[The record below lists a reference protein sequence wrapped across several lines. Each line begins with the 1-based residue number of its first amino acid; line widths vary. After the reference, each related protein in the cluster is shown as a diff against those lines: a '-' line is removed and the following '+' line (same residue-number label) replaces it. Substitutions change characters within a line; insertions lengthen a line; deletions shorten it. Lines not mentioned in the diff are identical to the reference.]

1 MAIKQ
6 LSVFA
11 ENKPGSLVEITDVI
25 SENKIDM
32 RAMSIADT
40 GDFGIIRIIVSDTE
54 NAEKLLAQNGFVTK
68 ITPVLAV
75 EISDEPGAL
84 SKAIKILYEKGINVE
99 YLYAFIASSKKNA
112 YVVMRVAD
120 NEFAEK
126 ILRENGFG
134 IVTEEDIQKL

>member
-11 ENKPGSLVEITDVI
+11 ENKPGSLVEITNVI
-25 SENKIDM
+25 SENNIDM
-32 RAMSIADT
+32 RALAVADT

-54 NAEKLLAQNGFVTK
+54 KAEKLLAEGGFVTK

-84 SKAIKILYEKGINVE
+84 TKAIKLLCEKEINVE
-99 YLYAFIASSKKNA
+99 YLYAFIASSRKNA
-112 YVVMRVAD
+112 YVVIRVAD
-120 NEFAEK
+120 NDFAEK
-126 ILRENGFG
+126 VLKENGFG
-134 IVTEEDIQKL
+134 IVTEADIQNL